1 MFPTIF
7 RRLSAALA
15 LAAGLALA
23 PVAFAPAAL
32 AQTAPPFAPTQSLP
46 RAEIE
51 AIVKDYLLRNPE
63 VLRDALIELERRG
76 KAEEDAQRARALAQL
91 RPKIF
96 ESSRQVVIG
105 NPQGKVTLVEFFDY
119 NCGYC
124 KRALEDLASLMKKNP
139 DLRVIL
145 KEFPVLGP
153 GSIEAAQVA
162 HALRMQVNGEKY
174 WSFHQKLLSS
184 RGQVGKA
191 QAMAAAKDVG
201 AVMARL
207 ERDLQSDEI
216 RAGLQEAMEIADAL
230 GLTGTPSY
238 VVGDEVVVGAV
249 GAADLQSRIDNVR
262 KCGRASC
269 G

>member
-1 MFPTIF
+1 MILARL
-7 RRLSAALA
+7 RRLSAVFALA
-15 LAAGLALA
+15 CAIGLAAPAMA
-23 PVAFAPAAL
+23 QAPAG
-32 AQTAPPFAPTQSLP
+32 QSLP

-63 VLRDALIELERRG
+63 VLRDALIELEKRG
-76 KAEEDAQRARALAQL
+76 KAEEEAQRARAVTELG
-91 RPKIF
+91 PKIF
-96 ESSRQVVIG
+96 NSPRQVVVG

-124 KRALEDLASLMKKNP
+124 KRALEDLASLMKKNA
-139 DLRVIL
+139 DLRVVL

-162 HALRMQVNGEKY
+162 HAFRMQANGEKY
-174 WSFHQKLLSS
+174 WTFHQKLLST

-191 QAMAAAKDVG
+191 QALAAAKDAG
-201 AVMARL
+201 ADMTRL
-207 ERDLQSDEI
+207 NRDLESDEI
-216 RAGLQEAMEIADAL
+216 RAGLAEAMQIADAL
-230 GLTGTPSY
+230 GLSGTPSY
-238 VVGDEVVVGAV
+238 VIGEEVVVGAV
-249 GAADLQSRIDNVR
+249 GADDLQKRIDAMR